1 MGHIHA
7 AAMAEY
13 AKDATE
19 TDKPWERWEF
29 CHMRGEYQSLHGH
42 PEWVEDNEYRR
53 KGRAMSTPPTPKEIA
68 HRLRLLSQQMQDLGA
83 AMEYTAGFD
92 GAMAEHGKE
101 LLGGGLIANSWATA
115 IEEEMNQ

>member
-1 MGHIHA
+1 M
-7 AAMAEY
+7 
-13 AKDATE
+13 T
-19 TDKPWERWEF
+19 
-29 CHMRGEYQSLHGH
+29 
-42 PEWVEDNEYRR
+42 
-53 KGRAMSTPPTPKEIA
+53 TPPTPKEIA

-101 LLGGGLIANSWATA
+101 LLGAGLIANSWATA

>member
-1 MGHIHA
+1 
-7 AAMAEY
+7 
-13 AKDATE
+13 
-19 TDKPWERWEF
+19 
-29 CHMRGEYQSLHGH
+29 
-42 PEWVEDNEYRR
+42 
-53 KGRAMSTPPTPKEIA
+53 MSTLPTPQEIA

-115 IEEEMNQ
+115 IEEKINQ

>member
-1 MGHIHA
+1 M
-7 AAMAEY
+7 
-13 AKDATE
+13 T
-19 TDKPWERWEF
+19 T
-29 CHMRGEYQSLHGH
+29 L
-42 PEWVEDNEYRR
+42 
-53 KGRAMSTPPTPKEIA
+53 PTPKETA

-101 LLGGGLIANSWATA
+101 LLGAGLIANSWAKA

>member
-1 MGHIHA
+1 M
-7 AAMAEY
+7 
-13 AKDATE
+13 T
-19 TDKPWERWEF
+19 T
-29 CHMRGEYQSLHGH
+29 L
-42 PEWVEDNEYRR
+42 
-53 KGRAMSTPPTPKEIA
+53 PTPQEIA

-101 LLGGGLIANSWATA
+101 LLGAGLIANSWATA